1 MCFQIGC
8 WFIMISAKTCRK
20 PTRFR
25 IYFSSIFLVT
35 IALASAPQLDHSA
48 EELIRNMERPC
59 AMTPEICTLGH
70 DALLV
75 RFASEA
81 SEAATACVQV
91 MLRLIDE
98 ADLPNVTEIAP
109 ALASVMVRFKGGTD
123 VRSLLY
129 QYLTDLI
136 GKTDWSTVSIPAA
149 KRRWIIPVC
158 FDGDAA
164 PHLAEVAQIASKS
177 EAAIIYDLENA
188 DVRVLALGFA
198 PGQPYIGLLPQEWD
212 MPRTS
217 TLTAEVPAGA
227 LVDLLPQKPTP
238 PFYCVQGT
246 PCNFHAHPQM
256 TLHDYRH
263 QGILKGARYV
273 SPFDRNHSCDGW
285 PVYSG
290 YGAHWH
296 NRNWPVTRWRDG

>member
-1 MCFQIGC
+1 
-8 WFIMISAKTCRK
+8 
-20 PTRFR
+20 
-25 IYFSSIFLVT
+25 
-35 IALASAPQLDHSA
+35 
-48 EELIRNMERPC
+48 MERPC

-75 RFASEA
+75 RFAREA

-98 ADLPNVTEIAP
+98 ADLPHVTEIAP
-109 ALASVMVRFKGGTD
+109 ALASVMMRFKGGTD

-136 GKTDWSTVSIPAA
+136 GKTDWSTVSVPAA

-164 PHLAEVAQIASKS
+164 PHLVEVAQIASKS

-227 LVDLLPQKPTP
+227 LVTAVRQLVLFANPSPTGWRQIGMSAFRPFTPETDTPILLRAGDAMQFSRASADDIARLQASGDP
-238 PFYCVQGT
+238 
-246 PCNFHAHPQM
+246 
-256 TLHDYRH
+256 
-263 QGILKGARYV
+263 KG
-273 SPFDRNHSCDGW
+273 
-285 PVYSG
+285 
-290 YGAHWH
+290 GAICQSL
-296 NRNWPVTRWRDG
+296 